1 MAQTPHKEKL
11 VAALR
16 NPKCIDDK
24 PILEEAYRAYES
36 WILGMRALSSTGKQ
50 KIEEMVGLLNEY
62 KTYLEVELIAKRGS
76 AFIKRQKG
84 QLKLDNSVL
93 EEFFIHVVDPSILPG
108 LPLYDLEVGPHTA
121 FMSLSFVPPSMN
133 DLSGKPHVVV
143 KHKNQDFA
151 LGKTI
156 HYRFSPSANF
166 EMENTTS
173 GSFCLAV
180 LAAEIK
186 VNYDKTMFQEC
197 AGTAARL
204 KQGCPIAKYYALVEY
219 LDMEPEDC
227 RLTEIDNVFLLRK
240 TKRLPYGK
248 RDNYDAVRRQ
258 REQFPI
264 DAEIVWK
271 FAREIQNFADAV
283 WYDPQ
288 AALQRGS
295 FV

>member
-1 MAQTPHKEKL
+1 
-11 VAALR
+11 
-16 NPKCIDDK
+16 
-24 PILEEAYRAYES
+24 
-36 WILGMRALSSTGKQ
+36 
-50 KIEEMVGLLNEY
+50 MVGLLNDY
-62 KTYLEVELIAKRGS
+62 KNYLEVELIAGRGS

-93 EEFFIHVVDPSILPG
+93 EEFFIHVIDSSILHG
-108 LPLYDLEVGPHTA
+108 LPVYDLEVGPHTA
-121 FMSLSFVPPSMN
+121 FMSLSFVPPSIN
-133 DLSGKPHVVV
+133 DLSGKPRVVI

-166 EMENTTS
+166 ETDSTTS

-248 RDNYDAVRRQ
+248 RGNYDEVKRQ
-258 REQFPI
+258 HEQFPI

-271 FAREIQNFADAV
+271 FVQEIQHFVNAV

-288 AALQRGS
+288 AALKRGS
-295 FV
+295 FI

>member
-1 MAQTPHKEKL
+1 MAKTPHKEKL
-11 VAALR
+11 LAALK
-16 NPKCIDDK
+16 NSKCIDDE
-24 PILEEAYRAYES
+24 PILEAAYRAYEH
-36 WILGMRALSSTGKQ
+36 WIASTRALNSTGKQ
-50 KIEEMVGLLNEY
+50 KIEEMVGLLNDY
-62 KTYLEVELIAKRGS
+62 KNYLEVELIAGRGS

-93 EEFFIHVVDPSILPG
+93 EEFFIHVIDSSILHG
-108 LPLYDLEVGPHTA
+108 LPVYDLEVGPHTA
-121 FMSLSFVPPSMN
+121 FMSLSFVPPSIN
-133 DLSGKPHVVV
+133 DLSGKPRVVI

-166 EMENTTS
+166 ETDSTTS

-248 RDNYDAVRRQ
+248 RGNYDEVKRQ
-258 REQFPI
+258 HEQFPI

-271 FAREIQNFADAV
+271 FVQEIQHFVNAV

-288 AALQRGS
+288 AALKRGS
-295 FV
+295 FI

>member
-1 MAQTPHKEKL
+1 M
-11 VAALR
+11 
-16 NPKCIDDK
+16 
-24 PILEEAYRAYES
+24 
-36 WILGMRALSSTGKQ
+36 
-50 KIEEMVGLLNEY
+50 
-62 KTYLEVELIAKRGS
+62 
-76 AFIKRQKG
+76 
-84 QLKLDNSVL
+84 L
-93 EEFFIHVVDPSILPG
+93 EEFFIHIIDPSILLG
-108 LPLYDLEVGPHTA
+108 LPPLYDLEVGPHTA
-121 FMSLSFVPPSMN
+121 FMSLSFAPPSIN
-133 DLSGKPHVVV
+133 DLSGKPQVVI

-151 LGKTI
+151 LGKTM
-156 HYRFSPSANF
+156 HYIFSSSAGF
-166 EMENTTS
+166 EAERTAA
-173 GSFCLAV
+173 GSFYLAV

-248 RDNYDAVRRQ
+248 REDYNEVRRLH
-258 REQFPI
+258 EQFPI

-271 FAREIQNFADAV
+271 FVQEIQNFVNAV

-288 AALQRGS
+288 AALKRGS
-295 FV
+295 FI

>member
-1 MAQTPHKEKL
+1 MAKTPHKEKL
-11 VAALR
+11 LAALR

-24 PILEEAYRAYES
+24 SILKEAYGAYEY
-36 WILGMRALSSTGKQ
+36 WISSMRTLNSTGKQ
-50 KIEEMVGLLNEY
+50 KIEEMVGLLNDY
-62 KTYLEVELIAKRGS
+62 KNFLEVELITGHGS
-76 AFIKRQKG
+76 EFIKRQKG

-93 EEFFIHVVDPSILPG
+93 EEFFIHVIDPSILHG

-121 FMSLSFVPPSMN
+121 FLSLSFVPPSIN
-133 DLSGKPHVVV
+133 DLGGKPQVVI
-143 KHKNQDFA
+143 KHKDQDFA

-156 HYRFSPSANF
+156 HYRFSPSASF
-166 EMENTTS
+166 EVENTTS

-248 RDNYDAVRRQ
+248 RGNYHEVRHQ
-258 REQFPI
+258 HEQFPI

-271 FAREIQNFADAV
+271 FVREIQNFVKAV

-288 AALQRGS
+288 AALKRGS
-295 FV
+295 FI